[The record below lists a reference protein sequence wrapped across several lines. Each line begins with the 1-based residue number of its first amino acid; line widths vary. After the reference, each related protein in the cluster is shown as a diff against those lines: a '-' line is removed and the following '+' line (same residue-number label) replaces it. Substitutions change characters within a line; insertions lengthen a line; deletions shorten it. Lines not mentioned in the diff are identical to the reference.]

1 LRRYGLMPE
10 PIPGFID
17 SLLLLQALYA
27 GQLFYVVYLR
37 HATFLAN
44 PSPQYVPNR
53 NIERP

>member
-1 LRRYGLMPE
+1 MPE

-27 GQLFYVVYLR
+27 GQLFYVVSMGGKSYLR